1 MAIAAMLETIKLV
14 LIRIVMF
21 ISLIVKRLIISIT
34 NNLIYI
40 KSSKY
45 SNIIYI
51 IIVLNN
57 ILIIIKLISTL

>member
-1 MAIAAMLETIKLV
+1 MLETIKLV